1 MNAAVCAVW
10 RLLRLTGIF
19 TWSRSNEAHGA
30 SSEIGAPD
38 DAEREMRSAFVIDAR
53 GTIRAVATPSFAA
66 GFVHVIL
73 SGAGAEVAFHR
84 HSVPLPAFAN
94 ALCLLSSSRSKRI
107 ALRLLPDSSEP
118 VRILSG
124 VWQFADH
131 AERLALPR
139 VFPEPENVPTHAG
152 ASTLLPRLSHL

>member
-1 MNAAVCAVW
+1 M
-10 RLLRLTGIF
+10 R
-19 TWSRSNEAHGA
+19 
-30 SSEIGAPD
+30 
-38 DAEREMRSAFVIDAR
+38 DAFLIDAR

-66 GFVHVIL
+66 GLVHVIL
-73 SGAGAEVAFHR
+73 TRAGAEVAFHR
-84 HSVPLPAFAN
+84 HSVPLAAFAK

-131 AERLALPR
+131 AERLALPA
-139 VFPEPENVPTHAG
+139 VFPAREDAPMQAG
-152 ASTLLPRLSHL
+152 ASALLPRLSHL

>member
-1 MNAAVCAVW
+1 
-10 RLLRLTGIF
+10 
-19 TWSRSNEAHGA
+19 
-30 SSEIGAPD
+30 
-38 DAEREMRSAFVIDAR
+38 MRSAFVIDAR
-53 GTIRAVATPSFAA
+53 GTIRTVATPSFAA

-73 SGAGAEVAFHR
+73 TGAGAEVAFYR
-84 HSVPLPAFAN
+84 HSVPLPAFAK

-107 ALRLLPDSSEP
+107 AMRLLPDTSEP

-139 VFPEPENVPTHAG
+139 AVPAPENALTHAG
-152 ASTLLPRLSHL
+152 ASTLSPRLSHL